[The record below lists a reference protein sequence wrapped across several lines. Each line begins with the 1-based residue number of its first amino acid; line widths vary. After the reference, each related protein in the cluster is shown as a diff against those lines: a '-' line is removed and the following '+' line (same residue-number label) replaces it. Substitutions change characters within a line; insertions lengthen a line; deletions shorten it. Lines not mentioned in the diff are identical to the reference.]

1 MEDKEL
7 TLMSIAVL
15 EFLLGFALRSTSD
28 SRSLSLSKLLLLLVS
43 SKRFLV
49 ESSLMSGSRI
59 KLSSELTCLT
69 GSLLFR

>member
-49 ESSLMSGSRI
+49 ESYN
-59 KLSSELTCLT
+59 
-69 GSLLFR
+69 